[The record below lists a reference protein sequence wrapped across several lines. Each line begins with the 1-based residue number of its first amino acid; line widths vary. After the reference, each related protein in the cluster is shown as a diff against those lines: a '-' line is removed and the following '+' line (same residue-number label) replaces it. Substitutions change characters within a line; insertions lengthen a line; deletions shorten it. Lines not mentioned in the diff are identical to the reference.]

1 MTPARHVP
9 VKIHAGPKRP
19 NGQNEKRHKMKK
31 ILILAAAA
39 ACCMGCTSNRFVVRG
54 DIRDF
59 AGTLYLYD
67 ANGTKLDSAVTD
79 NGRFRFEGVC
89 EGPAIRYIGND
100 ASDGELF
107 AQMFFL
113 EPGTIRFEGDRDAY
127 ATGTPANDARRA
139 FAERGSELLERYH
152 APETTDAERE
162 EIEREF
168 EKMSKQE
175 LEENRDN
182 IFGLALL
189 AQMAPAMS
197 SEELLAAL
205 DALPEQLKRNETAT
219 ALRRFATEVK
229 AAAPARPD
237 TYFDIEQNTPEGKS
251 VSLRSVVENPQNKY
265 VLLDFWASWC
275 KPCMREV
282 PHLKE
287 AYDAYRT
294 KGFEIYAVSLDEEEA
309 RWTEAIAS
317 NGMSWIHVSDLGGFE
332 NGAAAV
338 YGVRSIP
345 SNYLIETATGRI
357 VASDLRGAALGEE
370 LGRLL
375 N

>member
-1 MTPARHVP
+1 
-9 VKIHAGPKRP
+9 
-19 NGQNEKRHKMKK
+19 
-31 ILILAAAA
+31 
-39 ACCMGCTSNRFVVRG
+39 MGCTSNRFVVRG

-100 ASDGELF
+100 APDGELF

-113 EPGTIRFEGDRDAY
+113 EPGTIRFEGDREAY

-237 TYFDIEQNTPEGKS
+237 TYLDIEQNTPEGKS

-317 NGMSWIHVSDLGGFE
+317 NGMSWIHVSDLRGFE

>member
-1 MTPARHVP
+1 
-9 VKIHAGPKRP
+9 
-19 NGQNEKRHKMKK
+19 
-31 ILILAAAA
+31 
-39 ACCMGCTSNRFVVRG
+39 MGCTSNRFVVRG

-100 ASDGELF
+100 APDGELF

-113 EPGTIRFEGDRDAY
+113 EPGTIRFEGDREAY

-152 APETTDAERE
+152 APETTDTERE
-162 EIEREF
+162 EIEHEF

-237 TYFDIEQNTPEGKS
+237 TYLDIEQNTPEGKS

-265 VLLDFWASWC
+265 VLLDFWAS
-275 KPCMREV
+275 
-282 PHLKE
+282 
-287 AYDAYRT
+287 
-294 KGFEIYAVSLDEEEA
+294 
-309 RWTEAIAS
+309 
-317 NGMSWIHVSDLGGFE
+317 
-332 NGAAAV
+332 
-338 YGVRSIP
+338 
-345 SNYLIETATGRI
+345 
-357 VASDLRGAALGEE
+357 
-370 LGRLL
+370 
-375 N
+375 

>member
-1 MTPARHVP
+1 
-9 VKIHAGPKRP
+9 
-19 NGQNEKRHKMKK
+19 MKK

-100 ASDGELF
+100 APDGELF

-113 EPGTIRFEGDRDAY
+113 EPGTIRFEGDREAY

>member
-1 MTPARHVP
+1 M
-9 VKIHAGPKRP
+9 
-19 NGQNEKRHKMKK
+19 
-31 ILILAAAA
+31 
-39 ACCMGCTSNRFVVRG
+39 
-54 DIRDF
+54 
-59 AGTLYLYD
+59 
-67 ANGTKLDSAVTD
+67 
-79 NGRFRFEGVC
+79 
-89 EGPAIRYIGND
+89 
-100 ASDGELF
+100 
-107 AQMFFL
+107 
-113 EPGTIRFEGDRDAY
+113 
-127 ATGTPANDARRA
+127 
-139 FAERGSELLERYH
+139 
-152 APETTDAERE
+152 
-162 EIEREF
+162 
-168 EKMSKQE
+168 
-175 LEENRDN
+175 
-182 IFGLALL
+182 
-189 AQMAPAMS
+189 
-197 SEELLAAL
+197 
-205 DALPEQLKRNETAT
+205 
-219 ALRRFATEVK
+219 K